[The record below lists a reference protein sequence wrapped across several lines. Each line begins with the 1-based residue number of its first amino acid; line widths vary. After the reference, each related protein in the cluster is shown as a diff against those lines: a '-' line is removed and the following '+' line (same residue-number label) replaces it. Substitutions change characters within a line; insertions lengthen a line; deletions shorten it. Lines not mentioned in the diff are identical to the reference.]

1 MIPKWLPQLC
11 PQDNRHSHRFYLY
24 VLHICWLLSIL
35 NFCSARYCSNH
46 FRTPICIVAEFPIEI
61 NSEQTKNG
69 KSTTANFYHLY
80 HATHTNEQN
89 DEIRS
94 LCLKKCGAGKKNTH
108 THISGELFMRNAFW
122 HTSSS
127 TRLEENCLSD
137 FCSLIW
143 LAYAR
148 INISFYF
155 PPFHTPPPPAKYA
168 SRSRAAREYELFW
181 QECFE

>member
-11 PQDNRHSHRFYLY
+11 PQDNRNSHRFYLY

-46 FRTPICIVAEFPIEI
+46 LRTRSIRIHSYNKLLCIVAEFPIEI

-94 LCLKKCGAGKKNTH
+94 LCLKKCGAEEKKNKH

-127 TRLEENCLSD
+127 TRRHCAGRKLLEWLS
-137 FCSLIW
+137 
-143 LAYAR
+143 
-148 INISFYF
+148 
-155 PPFHTPPPPAKYA
+155 
-168 SRSRAAREYELFW
+168 
-181 QECFE
+181 